1 MSAPYT
7 LAEARWILSHV
18 YCCLCCP
25 EAGEAGFA
33 TRWFPGVGLAE
44 CCRCRCIDVRDLRL
58 WVASESAARAWL
70 EREATAYAEKPAKPS
85 ESNLSSD
92 ACLTLQPATVSLLD
106 MKTTRP
112 ASRLDI
118 LNAQLA
124 TLETE
129 IATAQ
134 AHYDASYDAA
144 LAAEAAGDVE
154 ATARHDAWLAVFD
167 SMLTSLRA
175 SLHLGQREHNE
186 LLLATEAA

>member
-18 YCCLCCP
+18 YCSLCVP
-25 EAGEAGFA
+25 EDGEAGFS
-33 TRWFPGVGLAE
+33 TRWFPGVGNAE
-44 CCRCRCIDVRDLRL
+44 CCRCHGRDVPDLRL

-70 EREATAYAEKPAKPS
+70 EREATAYAEKPAKHS
-85 ESNLSSD
+85 EANLSSD
-92 ACLTLQPATVSLLD
+92 ARLTLQQEAVSLLD

-112 ASRLDI
+112 ASRLGI

-124 TLETE
+124 TLDTE
-129 IATAQ
+129 IASVQ

-144 LAAEAAGDVE
+144 IASEAAGDVE
-154 ATARHDAWLAVFD
+154 ATARHDAWLARFD
-167 SMLTSLRA
+167 AILTSLRA